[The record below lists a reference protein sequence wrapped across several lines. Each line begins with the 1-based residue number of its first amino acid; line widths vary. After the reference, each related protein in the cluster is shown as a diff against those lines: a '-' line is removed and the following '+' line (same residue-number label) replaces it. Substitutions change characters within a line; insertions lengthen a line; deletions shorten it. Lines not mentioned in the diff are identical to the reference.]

1 MMKKKTLKLATAL
14 IATILITGLLTGC
27 TNKEKE
33 AVKTE
38 TDNFMKVLESGD
50 FSEASSYCT
59 EEVLNDTGITE
70 LENLAKVFY
79 ESLGLSKKDLSKTAQ
94 QSVNDFASNMKKN
107 FITDYTISSV
117 DVKDKT
123 ATVNVNVTY
132 GYNPDE
138 LSDVDISKKLKKI
151 TSDYMDKNKTSLTKL
166 YVDKGEKALQKKVY
180 SDILPDALSAY
191 SDAVKNLGEAK
202 QELQF
207 ELKKKDGKWT
217 ITAAYSSATKKSSK
231 SDDSSKDSDSS
242 KSGDST
248 SDKTDASSSGS
259 NSSESK

>member
-1 MMKKKTLKLATAL
+1 MMKKKISKIAAAL
-14 IATILITGLLTGC
+14 IAAILITGLLTGC

-50 FSEASSYCT
+50 FSEAASYCT

-94 QSVNDFASNMKKN
+94 KSVSDFASNMKKN

-117 DVKDKT
+117 DVKDGT

-151 TSDYMDKNKTSLTKL
+151 TSDYMDKNKASLTKL

-191 SDAVKNLGEAK
+191 SDAVKELGEAK

-217 ITAAYSSATKKSSK
+217 ITAAYSSAAKKSSK
-231 SDDSSKDSDSS
+231 ADDSSNDTDSS
-242 KSGDST
+242 KSSDASKS
-248 SDKTDASSSGS
+248 SDKTDTS
-259 NSSESK
+259 SSESK